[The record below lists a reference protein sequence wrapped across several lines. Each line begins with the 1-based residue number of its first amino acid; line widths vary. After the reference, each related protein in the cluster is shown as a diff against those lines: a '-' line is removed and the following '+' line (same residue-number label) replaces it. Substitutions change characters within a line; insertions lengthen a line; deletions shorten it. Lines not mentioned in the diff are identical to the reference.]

1 MAGGTVFSKID
12 LLQAYLQLEVRPQD
26 RELIT
31 LNTHRGLYR
40 PTRLMYG
47 VASAP
52 AIWQRT
58 IENILKDIPGVA
70 VFLDDIRVSG
80 TNMQDHLVKL
90 QQVFE
95 RLHKYNIRI
104 NFSKSQFLMNEIHY
118 CGYVIDKNGLRK
130 EADKVEAISK
140 MRRPSDITE
149 LRSFLGM
156 IHYYDRFIPNLSSV
170 LQPLNNLLKKGTKF
184 HWSEACERSFQA
196 AKKAFQSPKCLVH
209 FDPRLPITL
218 ATDASPYGV
227 GAVLSHVYPDGSE
240 RVIQYASQTLTRT
253 QQSYSQIDKEAYAI
267 IYGIKKFHQYLHG
280 AKFTL
285 ITDHRPLTQIFSLT
299 KSLPYHTA
307 ARMQHYALFLQG
319 FNYDIRYRKSE
330 QHANADCL
338 SRLPIPR
345 NPDQLEC
352 ETIDVFQNSTV
363 ETLPVTAEQVAK
375 FTVKDK
381 QLSKLL
387 NFLKT
392 GQGYFK
398 NHRFFTVPLVEFTLL
413 NGVIFRNHRVV
424 IPFQLRK
431 QILRELHE
439 SHFGIVRMKH
449 LARGYVWWNQIDK
462 DIEEISK
469 NCANCNRFKND
480 PPKISHL
487 WEQAEVP
494 FERIH
499 ADFAGPFLGHNFLIL
514 VDAYTKWPL
523 IHIVKDIKSD
533 TTIYICRQVFATY
546 GLPRVFV
553 TDNGRSFVSEE
564 FEKFLKANGIT
575 HRLTAPYHPA
585 TNGQAERY
593 VQTLKNSLK
602 QMQSTHATVQA
613 DLQKLLTQYRNTPH
627 AGTGKTPAEMLFA
640 RKLRTRLD
648 LSKPFVSK
656 HHAQHAPIS
665 FTEGERVSARNY
677 NSSDKWLF
685 GRICERLGTLHYKIK
700 LDDGR
705 IWKRHVN
712 QLRKIGE
719 NTPSSSEDYLELD
732 YATPEIV
739 RGNNNGCEEHVSSSD
754 NSTRDSLSTSDSS
767 TIRNSTNIASPGNET
782 DITVRNA
789 SGSSVT
795 TPTAPSFSPLSQSLD
810 SSIYSTP
817 KGSFQASTPK
827 PSPPLK
833 SPLKPIPENL
843 TPKRPSRTIQ
853 QPLRLRDC
861 LRARRLSEQSAISGA
876 LRLAQRGG
884 TACAQ
889 SHVTVPLREDATGF
903 SPTRERT
910 FWTTVQSR
918 RSTPC
923 SFEEGR
929 RVSCRN
935 YAGNDK
941 WLFGTV
947 TRRLGTLHYEVQ
959 LDDGRT
965 WKRHVNQMRLIGTH
979 TPIKREEQEFD
990 VSGPLSVSANC
1001 SKTLVSSDAG
1011 LPSVTENVSS
1021 NVTDS
1026 TITASEG
1033 PVTPI
1038 TITASLRQD
1047 SSSSPSTSPSGT
1059 LVTSTPLQSPE
1070 DSETSIFVTPQT
1082 SRPVRTRKLPLH
1094 LKDYVVFKDLD

>member
-1 MAGGTVFSKID
+1 MLERFRRYSVRELHLYVVDGDREAVVGREWISQLNQVRELQNKIGDIRAVKQIAECNNSKVRSLLKDFPNITIPSVDKISKIQARLNLKPNVNPVFLKARTVPFRLREKVENELEKLVQQGILEKVDYSDWATPIVPVLKKNNEIRICRDYSVSLNPRLNVDIHPLPTPDELLTQMAGGTVFSKID

-184 HWSEACERSFQA
+184 HWSKACERSFQA
-196 AKKAFQSPKCLVH
+196 AKKVFQSPKCLVH

-227 GAVLSHVYPDGSE
+227 GAVLSHVYPNGSE

-285 ITDHRPLTQIFSLT
+285 ITDHRPLTQIFSPT

-319 FNYDIRYRKSE
+319 FNYDIKYRKSE

-345 NPDQLEC
+345 NPDQFEC

-363 ETLPVTAEQVAK
+363 ETLPVTAEQDCHARLYMPRSPNKTPGNFPNSYWWAPRSAHRSSISGPRGKQRERRLRKPRPSSPSSYMFELVPHVASISG
-375 FTVKDK
+375 K
-381 QLSKLL
+381 QDCADASPDGRLRRCVCS
-387 NFLKT
+387 
-392 GQGYFK
+392 
-398 NHRFFTVPLVEFTLL
+398 VPLILSFFFVYVHTRIVYVVHDLSTTQQEFTLL
-413 NGVIFRNHRVV
+413 NGVIFRNHRVI

-439 SHFGIVRMKH
+439 GHFGIVRMKH
-449 LARGYVWWNQIDK
+449 LAREYVWWNQIDK

-533 TTIYICRQVFATY
+533 TTINICRQVFATY
-546 GLPRVFV
+546 GLPRFFV

-564 FEKFLKANGIT
+564 FEKFLKANVIT

-585 TNGQAERY
+585 TNGQPERY

-613 DLQKLLTQYRNTPH
+613 HLQKLLTQYRNTPH
-627 AGTGKTPAEMLFA
+627 AGTEKTPA
-640 RKLRTRLD
+640 
-648 LSKPFVSK
+648 V
-656 HHAQHAPIS
+656 
-665 FTEGERVSARNY
+665 
-677 NSSDKWLF
+677 
-685 GRICERLGTLHYKIK
+685 
-700 LDDGR
+700 
-705 IWKRHVN
+705 
-712 QLRKIGE
+712 
-719 NTPSSSEDYLELD
+719 
-732 YATPEIV
+732 
-739 RGNNNGCEEHVSSSD
+739 
-754 NSTRDSLSTSDSS
+754 
-767 TIRNSTNIASPGNET
+767 
-782 DITVRNA
+782 
-789 SGSSVT
+789 
-795 TPTAPSFSPLSQSLD
+795 
-810 SSIYSTP
+810 
-817 KGSFQASTPK
+817 
-827 PSPPLK
+827 
-833 SPLKPIPENL
+833 
-843 TPKRPSRTIQ
+843 
-853 QPLRLRDC
+853 
-861 LRARRLSEQSAISGA
+861 
-876 LRLAQRGG
+876 
-884 TACAQ
+884 
-889 SHVTVPLREDATGF
+889 
-903 SPTRERT
+903 
-910 FWTTVQSR
+910 
-918 RSTPC
+918 
-923 SFEEGR
+923 
-929 RVSCRN
+929 
-935 YAGNDK
+935 
-941 WLFGTV
+941 
-947 TRRLGTLHYEVQ
+947 
-959 LDDGRT
+959 
-965 WKRHVNQMRLIGTH
+965 
-979 TPIKREEQEFD
+979 
-990 VSGPLSVSANC
+990 
-1001 SKTLVSSDAG
+1001 
-1011 LPSVTENVSS
+1011 
-1021 NVTDS
+1021 
-1026 TITASEG
+1026 
-1033 PVTPI
+1033 
-1038 TITASLRQD
+1038 
-1047 SSSSPSTSPSGT
+1047 
-1059 LVTSTPLQSPE
+1059 
-1070 DSETSIFVTPQT
+1070 
-1082 SRPVRTRKLPLH
+1082 
-1094 LKDYVVFKDLD
+1094 